1 MTLSITYL
9 FILTNLMQ
17 NGTLSLMIV
26 IKGGKTLDTQSQV
39 KGNGLSS
46 SEKALFLGCFYT
58 FFVNGGL
65 ALILGAILPFMKDT
79 YNLNY
84 QLTGLLISMHS
95 IGNLISSF
103 LGGVLPVYL
112 GKKKSI
118 ILFCSFGVIA
128 FLLMISTGN
137 PIVLLI
143 AFLFTGLNRGAVSN
157 FNNTVINDIATGQ
170 AWALNLLHSVFAI
183 GAFISPFI
191 ALFFTRNNPNGWIY
205 AALVLAFMCLI
216 EIIVYST
223 MKIPNPNPVKREGKV
238 KSDWGFLKN
247 KYYLVACGILFSY
260 LCAEQAINGWL
271 VTYLKESGILSGTFA
286 QSMASLLWI
295 VILVG
300 RLTSAYLS
308 SKIKKSKL
316 LLVSSLG
323 YLAFFILLLSGRTL
337 TPVAIGIVGVGFCM
351 AGLYPTTIASI
362 GGIVKQ
368 YPLALSFLLTFAGLG
383 SILMP
388 AIIGAVAEVVGIIGG
403 MSVIIVA
410 VVITLLFIMYNA
422 YIYRNANEL

>member
-1 MTLSITYL
+1 MIAIEGGNTL
-9 FILTNLMQ
+9 
-17 NGTLSLMIV
+17 G
-26 IKGGKTLDTQSQV
+26 TQSNLTE
-39 KGNGLSS
+39 KGLSK

-84 QLTGLLISMHS
+84 QISGLLISMHS

-103 LGGVLPVYL
+103 LGGVLPIYL

-118 ILFCSFGVIA
+118 LLFCSFGVIA
-128 FLLMISTGN
+128 FVMMILTGN
-137 PIVLLI
+137 PLLLLM
-143 AFLFTGLNRGAVSN
+143 AFFFTGLNRGAVSN
-157 FNNTVINDIATGQ
+157 FNNTVINDIATGK

-191 ALFFTRNNPNGWIY
+191 ALFFTRNNPDGWIY
-205 AALVLAFMCLI
+205 AALVLALMCFI
-216 EIIVYST
+216 ELIVYGT
-223 MKIPNPNPVKREGKV
+223 MKIPNPNPIKREEKV

-247 KYYLVACGILFSY
+247 KYYLSACGILFFY

-295 VILVG
+295 VILFG

-323 YLAFFILLLSGRTL
+323 YLAFFIVLLSGRSL

-362 GGIVKQ
+362 GGIIKK

-383 SILMP
+383 
-388 AIIGAVAEVVGIIGG
+388 AIIMPSIIGSVAEVVGIIGG

-410 VVITLLFIMYNA
+410 VVITLLFIIYNA
-422 YIYRNANEL
+422 YIYRNAEEL